1 MEYTDVTNKNDL
13 YHFLIEQNHGSNSL
27 FKESFFKKKFPE
39 FYDKIIE
46 YHKQYYTEDF
56 RFSQKIYNYIFDITT
71 IPICK
76 VCNNIVTFNGFS
88 AGYNKYCSYKCT
100 WLSSERSSTISNT
113 HKNKS
118 KEEKKS
124 ANSKREKTCL
134 LKYGVTH
141 AAKNKLV
148 QQKAQETRENR
159 TDEKKEI
166 IRNKCR
172 NTWHKK
178 TDKEIQEIARK
189 RNETNS
195 KKTIEEKEKSYK
207 KSIETR
213 IKNCGSL
220 EESYKRGMEKNKK
233 TCLEKYGVENPFQLD
248 KVIEKNK
255 KRWNEYREQ
264 HFNDVIEYINETET
278 YLCKCVDK
286 DCNLCEEKQFYITI
300 RNYLNRKNYNYAPED
315 ICTIKNPIG
324 EFKNKS
330 KLQHDIYD
338 YVKTIYVGTII
349 YNDTITLKNENHKA
363 TELDLYFPDIK
374 IAFEINGDFW
384 HMNPKFYN
392 ADDINPK
399 TGELAKNVWNLDL
412 DKKQLCEKL
421 EIKLYTIWENDWKT
435 NQEQEKQRIKNILNL
450 L

>member
-27 FKESFFKKKFPE
+27 FKESFFKKKFLE

-46 YHKQYYTEDF
+46 YHKQHYTEEF
-56 RFSQKIYNYIFDITT
+56 KFSQKIYNYIFDITT

-76 VCNNIVTFNGFS
+76 MCNNIVAFNGFS

-118 KEEKKS
+118 KEEIKS

-141 AAKNKLV
+141 VAKDKSA

-159 TDEKKEI
+159 TDEEKEI

-172 NTWHKK
+172 NTWRKK

-220 EESYKRGMEKNKK
+220 EESYKRSVEKNKN
-233 TCLEKYGVENPFQLD
+233 TCYERYGVENVFQTNA
-248 KVIEKNK
+248 VIEKTK
-255 KRWNEYREQ
+255 SRWNNYRKE
-264 HFNDVIEYINETET
+264 HFKDVIEYIEDTET
-278 YLCKCVDK
+278 YICKCCDEN
-286 DCNLCEEKQFYITI
+286 CNLCKEKKFSITV
-300 RNYLNRKNYNYAPED
+300 RNYLNRKGYDFADED

-324 EFKNKS
+324 EYRGKS
-330 KLQHDIYD
+330 KLQDDIYD
-338 YVKTIYVGTII
+338 YIKTIYDGKII
-349 YNDTITLKNENHKA
+349 YNVKNILDTDYKHRV
-363 TELDLYFPDIK
+363 ELDIFVPDIK

-384 HMNPKFYN
+384 HMNPLFYSET
-392 ADDINPK
+392 DINSK
-399 TGELAKNVWNLDL
+399 THKTAKETWEYDNN
-412 DKKQLCEKL
+412 KKLLCEKL
-421 EIKLYTIWENDWKT
+421 GIIVYTIWENDWKT
-435 NQEQEKQRIKNILNL
+435 NQEQEKQRIKNILKL